1 MIGARS
7 SAPECLLRHAKRLK
21 RIVSEFNATPK
32 WRFTQKGASGHG
44 VTVRAPSREYRRR
57 GDAGFASW
65 DRPRHFARISF
76 WATHSP
82 PAGWNCRIVHGAGIV
97 Y

>member
-32 WRFTQKGASGHG
+32 WRFTQKGESGHG
-44 VTVRAPSREYRRR
+44 VTVRA
-57 GDAGFASW
+57 
-65 DRPRHFARISF
+65 
-76 WATHSP
+76 SP